1 VIRPAS
7 APPPVPGEQHRTVA
21 SASILLVLRR
31 GLTLITAGLSTAL
44 LSRLLG
50 APKFGELQVG
60 LAVWT
65 FATGTADLGFS
76 QVLGRELVLTGRAR
90 ARLLRTG
97 YQVQGAWALGTTA
110 VLAVVGLLEGAGTTR
125 GQVLLVLC
133 PSVAATGVAAGRAV
147 LMAMDQYKVLVRTD
161 IVFNLAL
168 SVGMV
173 LAALAGGGPLAV
185 AAVFSACTAANSLA
199 LGLLGQRRAGVAPA
213 RPQARR
219 DLLRQVLPLG
229 VVSLFGKV
237 YLSMDL
243 ILLGWLSTDDQAGQY
258 GGAVRIIATLNT
270 VVAVVMTAALPALAR
285 ARSGPEAFAAL
296 ASKLLGWL
304 VLGALPMFV
313 VVGALSGPVARV
325 ALGPGYEQA
334 GRLTA
339 VLALSGVVATLSQ
352 LLGTILI
359 SASVVRQMVYQNAV
373 AAVVNVTGNV
383 ILLPR
388 YGAAAAAWLTLA
400 TEVLVC
406 AGALLLLPGALPR
419 ARLLAGAWRPAA
431 AVVAGAGVLLA
442 LHRWPLPGLAAGGLA
457 YAAVVWWLRCWPAE
471 FTPARRLIE

>member
-1 VIRPAS
+1 MISTAS
-7 APPPVPGEQHRTVA
+7 APPPVPGDPHRTVA
-21 SASILLVLRR
+21 AASILLVLRR
-31 GLTLITAGLSTAL
+31 GLTLLTAGLSTAL

-50 APKFGELQVG
+50 APQFGELQVG

-65 FATGTADLGFS
+65 FATGIADLGFS
-76 QVLGRELVLTGRAR
+76 QVLGRDLVLTGRAR

-97 YQVQGAWALGTTA
+97 YHVQGAWALGTTA
-110 VLAVVGLLEGAGTTR
+110 VLAVVGLLEGVGTTR

-133 PSVAATGVAAGRAV
+133 PSVAATAVAAGRAV
-147 LMAMDQYKVLVRTD
+147 LMAMDEYQVLVRTD
-161 IVFNLAL
+161 IAFNLAL
-168 SVGMV
+168 SIGMV

-213 RPQARR
+213 RPASRR
-219 DLLRQVLPLG
+219 QLLRQVLPLG
-229 VVSLFGKV
+229 VVSIFGKV

-243 ILLGWLSTDDQAGQY
+243 ILLGWLSTDEQAGQY

-285 ARSGPEAFAAL
+285 ARPDPEAFAAL
-296 ASKLLGWL
+296 ASRLMSWL
-304 VLGALPMFV
+304 VLGALPLFV
-313 VVGALSGPVARV
+313 VVGALSGPVARI

-339 VLALSGVVATLSQ
+339 VLALSGLVATLSQ

-359 SASVVRQMVYQNAV
+359 SASVVRQMVYQNAL

-383 ILLPR
+383 LLLPA
-388 YGAAAAAWLTLA
+388 YGATAAAWLTLG

-406 AGALLLLPGALPR
+406 AGALFLLPGALPR
-419 ARLLAGAWRPAA
+419 AGLLAGSGRPALAVA
-431 AVVAGAGVLLA
+431 AAAAVLLA
-442 LHRWPLPGLAAGGLA
+442 LHRWPLTSLGAAALT
-457 YAAVVWWLRCWPAE
+457 YAALVWRLRCWPAE
-471 FTPARRLIE
+471 LTPARWLTA